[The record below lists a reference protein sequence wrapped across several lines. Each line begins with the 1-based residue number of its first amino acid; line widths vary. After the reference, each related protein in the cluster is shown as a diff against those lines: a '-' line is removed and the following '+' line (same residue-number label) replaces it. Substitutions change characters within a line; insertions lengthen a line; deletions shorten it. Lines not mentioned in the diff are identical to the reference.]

1 MLIRKEDPVSDL
13 SSALSRFGSR
23 VKKMRERRDMT
34 QKELSEESGLSQSA
48 ISRIESGEHGL
59 TVENLYDLAEGLD
72 CRITSLMK
80 DFFE

>member
-1 MLIRKEDPVSDL
+1 MSDL

-34 QKELSEESGLSQSA
+34 QKELSEESGLSQSV
-48 ISRIESGEHGL
+48 ISRIEAGEHGL